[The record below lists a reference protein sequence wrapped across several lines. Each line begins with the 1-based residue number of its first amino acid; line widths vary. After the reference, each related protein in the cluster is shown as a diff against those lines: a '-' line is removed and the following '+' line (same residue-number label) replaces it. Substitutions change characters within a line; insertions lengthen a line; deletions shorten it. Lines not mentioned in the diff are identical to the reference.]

1 MRFFLAVIAH
11 GNEPASAYEMTAI
24 DAFNDGL
31 RSDGHWVYA
40 MGIYGPETSVVI
52 DNRADTGLMTDGPL
66 ADLPE
71 HMAGFWIVDVPDVET
86 ARRLASE
93 GSKACNRKVELRQLH
108 G

>member
-1 MRFFLAVIAH
+1 MRFFMAVIAK
-11 GNEPASAYEMTAI
+11 GDEPASSDEMTAI

-31 RSDGHWVYA
+31 RRDGHWVYA
-40 MGIYGPETSVVI
+40 MGIHGPDSSVVI
-52 DNRADTGLMTDGPL
+52 DNRADAGLVTEGPL
-66 ADLPE
+66 HDLPE
-71 HMAGFWIVDVPDVET
+71 HMAGFWIIDAADAET